1 LDGCTSRTVHL
12 FMNKKTWILVALAIV
27 LGAVYI
33 IHFSNWF
40 KPKVM
45 AIAHN
50 GRFGQINFTLG
61 NPYQLTAL
69 KVVSVSALESNK
81 YALPTW
87 ELKSD
92 SNSVPTK
99 MFSYGDRI
107 RGMKPAVDN
116 VRAEPLEPGTTYRIF
131 VEAGSLKAQHDFTTD
146 APGSPSSR
154 ARPAR

>member
-1 LDGCTSRTVHL
+1 
-12 FMNKKTWILVALAIV
+12 MNKKNWILIGIVIV

-50 GRFGQINFTLG
+50 GRFGGVNFTLG
-61 NPYQLTAL
+61 NPFRLTSL
-69 KVVSVSALESNK
+69 KVVSVTALQSNK
-81 YALPTW
+81 YALPIW

-99 MFSYGDRI
+99 LFAYGERI
-107 RGMKPAVDN
+107 RGMKPLVSND
-116 VRAEPLEPGTTYRIF
+116 RPEPLQSGVAYRLF
-131 VEAGSLKAQHDFTTD
+131 VEAGPLKAEHDFT
-146 APGSPSSR
+146 P
-154 ARPAR
+154 

>member
-1 LDGCTSRTVHL
+1 LNEWFDGCCNRSIQR
-12 FMNKKTWILVALAIV
+12 FMNKKNWILIGIAIV

-50 GRFGQINFTLG
+50 GRFGQISFTLG
-61 NPYQLTAL
+61 DSFKLTSL

-81 YALPTW
+81 YALPMW

-92 SNSVPTK
+92 SNSVPVK
-99 MFSYGDRI
+99 
-107 RGMKPAVDN
+107 
-116 VRAEPLEPGTTYRIF
+116 L
-131 VEAGSLKAQHDFTTD
+131 
-146 APGSPSSR
+146 
-154 ARPAR
+154 

>member
-1 LDGCTSRTVHL
+1 
-12 FMNKKTWILVALAIV
+12 MNKKTWILITLAIV

-50 GRFGQINFTLG
+50 GRFGQVNFTLDT
-61 NPYQLTAL
+61 PFKLTAL

-81 YALPTW
+81 YALPAW

-92 SNSVPTK
+92 SNSLPIK
-99 MFSYGDRI
+99 MFSYGERI
-107 RGMKPAVDN
+107 RGMKPALEN
-116 VRAEPLEPGTTYRIF
+116 TRPEPLEPGSTYRIL
-131 VEAGSLKAQHDFTTD
+131 VEAGSVKAQHDFTVD
-146 APGSPSSR
+146 ANSAPSNR
-154 ARPAR
+154 ARSAN

>member
-1 LDGCTSRTVHL
+1 
-12 FMNKKTWILVALAIV
+12 MNKKNWILIGIAIA

-50 GRFGQINFTLG
+50 GRFGKINFTLG
-61 NPYQLTAL
+61 DSFKLTSI

-81 YALPTW
+81 YALPMW

-92 SNSVPTK
+92 SNSVPVK
-99 MFSYGDRI
+99 LFAYGERI
-107 RGMKPAVDN
+107 RGMKPAIAST
-116 VRAEPLEPGTTYRIF
+116 RPEPLVAGTTYRIF
-131 VEAGSLKAQHDFTTD
+131 VEAGSLKAQHDFTPAD
-146 APGSPSSR
+146 DPRAPNR
-154 ARPAR
+154 ARSAN

>member
-1 LDGCTSRTVHL
+1 
-12 FMNKKTWILVALAIV
+12 MNKKNWILIGIAIL

-61 NPYQLTAL
+61 DSFKLTSI

-81 YALPTW
+81 YALPMW

-92 SNSVPTK
+92 SNSVPLK
-99 MFSYGDRI
+99 LFAYGERI
-107 RGMKPAVDN
+107 RGMKPAIEST
-116 VRAEPLEPGTTYRIF
+116 RPEPLVAGTTYRIF
-131 VEAGSLKAQHDFTTD
+131 VEAGSLKAQHDFTPAD
-146 APGSPSSR
+146 DPRAPNR
-154 ARPAR
+154 ARSAN

>member
-1 LDGCTSRTVHL
+1 
-12 FMNKKTWILVALAIV
+12 MNKKNWILIGIAIV
-27 LGAVYI
+27 LGAVYV

-61 NPYQLTAL
+61 DSFKLTSI

-81 YALPTW
+81 YALPMW

-92 SNSVPTK
+92 SNSVPLK
-99 MFSYGDRI
+99 LFAYGERI
-107 RGMKPAVDN
+107 RGMKPAIEST
-116 VRAEPLEPGTTYRIF
+116 RPEPLVAGTTYRIF
-131 VEAGSLKAQHDFTTD
+131 VEAGSLKAQHDFTPAD
-146 APGSPSSR
+146 DPRAPNR
-154 ARPAR
+154 ARSAN

>member
-1 LDGCTSRTVHL
+1 
-12 FMNKKTWILVALAIV
+12 MNKKNWILISIV
-27 LGAVYI
+27 ILLGAVYI

-61 NPYQLTAL
+61 DSFKLTSI

-81 YALPTW
+81 YALPMW

-92 SNSVPTK
+92 SNSVPVK
-99 MFSYGDRI
+99 LFAYGGRI
-107 RGMKPAVDN
+107 RGMKPAIEN
-116 VRAEPLEPGTTYRIF
+116 TRPEPLVAGTTYRIF
-131 VEAGSLKAQHDFTTD
+131 VEAGSLKAQHDFTPAD
-146 APGSPSSR
+146 DPRAPNR
-154 ARPAR
+154 ARSAN